1 MSRSLSCSASRGALV
16 MLFAGITLFLFS
28 HFMPGTAAEEIVR
41 LPEPRYDGDVSIEKT
56 LLLRRSVRS
65 YKDSPLT
72 LGEISQI
79 LWAAQGITHE
89 RGLRTAP
96 SAGALYALEVYL
108 VAGNVKG
115 LESGLYRY
123 RPDGHV
129 LVSIRNGDIRS
140 RLKDATLRQNY
151 VGDAPA
157 SLVFFAVYERI
168 SKKYGD
174 RGVRYSHMEAGHAAQ
189 NVYLQGVALGIDTVV
204 VGAFEDAAVKEL
216 ISPGTDEAPLYIM
229 PLGKHA
235 Q

>member
-1 MSRSLSCSASRGALV
+1 
-16 MLFAGITLFLFS
+16 MLLAGIAFFISTYYFS
-28 HFMPGTAAEEIVR
+28 NASAQKTIR
-41 LPEPRYDGDVSIEKT
+41 LPEPRHDGDVSVEKT
-56 LLLRRSVRS
+56 LSLRRSVRS
-65 YKDSPLT
+65 YRDTPLT

-108 VAGNVKG
+108 VAGNVEG

-123 RPDGHV
+123 RPDGHD
-129 LVSIRNGDIRS
+129 LVSVRSGDIRQNL
-140 RLKDATLRQNY
+140 REATLRQNY
-151 VGDAPA
+151 IGDAPA
-157 SLVFFAVYERI
+157 SLVLFAVYERI
-168 SKKYGD
+168 TKKYGD

-204 VGAFEDAAVKEL
+204 VGAFEDAAVKKL
-216 ISPGTDEAPLYIM
+216 ISPGTDEEPLYIM

-235 Q
+235 R